1 MLPIHL
7 SRYGF
12 EPAAGSPSIPV
23 MQYALRVGEN
33 LFISLMVLAHNGPAL
48 RRDTLRR
55 DRIHVFL
62 SRQMLERRYGSG
74 PVKPESPKSG
84 QRLC

>member
-1 MLPIHL
+1 
-7 SRYGF
+7 
-12 EPAAGSPSIPV
+12 
-23 MQYALRVGEN
+23 MQYARRVGEN

-74 PVKPESPKSG
+74 AVKPESPKSG